1 MVYHLGVD
9 QGTTNTKVVL
19 YNGRK
24 IICTFT
30 KKIPI
35 NFTKEGWVEQNANLM
50 IENII
55 FCIKQIITISKIN
68 INKINTIGIA
78 NQTETFVVWDK
89 KSGKPIIPAIS
100 WQCKR
105 SSKLLIKYKNNFNL
119 KEINR
124 KTGLNLD

>member
-1 MVYHLGVD
+1 MLYHLGVD

-19 YNGRK
+19 YNSKK
-24 IICTFT
+24 IISSIT

-55 FCIKQIITISKIN
+55 FCIKRIIKISKIN
-68 INKINTIGIA
+68 VNKIESVGIA

-89 KSGKPIIPAIS
+89 KSGKPIII
-100 WQCKR
+100 
-105 SSKLLIKYKNNFNL
+105 
-119 KEINR
+119 
-124 KTGLNLD
+124 